1 MWKSMF
7 WTGEGV
13 GSNDGRGGRC
23 SQRCSERALQGLG
36 TVMGEA

>member
-13 GSNDGRGGRC
+13 GSNDGRGRC